1 MPRKG
6 KKVNPTTSLS
16 ESVEGTETKRSG
28 QGSQHGTM
36 KEFYE
41 IASVIN
47 VPEVKNSIVIALR
60 ASSDEES
67 SSGRLLQ

>member
-1 MPRKG
+1 
-6 KKVNPTTSLS
+6 
-16 ESVEGTETKRSG
+16 
-28 QGSQHGTM
+28 M

-67 SSGRLLQ
+67 SSGRSLQ